1 MSKQG
6 GLSRRRFLQAAMLAG
21 VGVGVA
27 ACVPATIPEAAEGA
41 APAEPI
47 TVRMWHHWG
56 GDRIPL
62 MDTQI
67 ADFMEKYPEI
77 EVEATL
83 QPWGQRLEKLL
94 ASVSSGTPPDVT
106 MLAQHD
112 MAPFVRANALLP
124 LGERMAEAGITLDE
138 YYGPE
143 AIAMQREG
151 NIWVLPNTMGGAQ
164 NLMFYIPADF
174 EEVGLD
180 PANPPT
186 TWADLLVAIEKL
198 LVVEEDEI
206 KRLACTLYGGSG
218 SPDGFRHYMACND
231 APMISD
237 DGQTSLIDNERTV
250 QAVQFMLDVLDAQ
263 GGIEEVAAWQ
273 STTSAFET
281 NPFYTGLQSITFSG
295 GWNYFY
301 VKAQAPELEYLSAI
315 CPVNNDSP
323 WVGSYNYSWGY
334 SIPNGAEEPD
344 GAWQLVKWLSYDLEG
359 SCEFMKAQLQA
370 HPLKAC
376 SEQPEFQTASFWPVV
391 EEATTRTK
399 VYGNSFP
406 VWNEVGDAMSTSM
419 EEVFYHLK
427 SPAEAVA
434 EIGIKLQE
442 LLDEWWI
449 EA

>member
-1 MSKQG
+1 MT
-6 GLSRRRFLQAAMLAG
+6 L
-21 VGVGVA
+21 A
-27 ACVPATIPEAAEGA
+27 ACQPVAVSEVATEEATTAEA
-41 APAEPI
+41 I

-56 GDRIPL
+56 GDRVPL

-67 ADFMEKYPEI
+67 ADFMETYPNI
-77 EVEATL
+77 TVEATL

-94 ASVSSGTPPDVT
+94 ASITAGTPPDVT

-112 MAPFVRANALLP
+112 MAPFVRAEALLP
-124 LGERMAEAGITLDE
+124 LGARLDEAGISLDE
-138 YYGPE
+138 YYAPE
-143 AIAMQREG
+143 AKAMQREG
-151 NIWVLPNTMGGAQ
+151 DIWVLPNTMGGAQ

-180 PANPPT
+180 PANPPAT
-186 TWADLLVAIEKL
+186 FAELLDAIAK
-198 LVVEEDEI
+198 LVVMEDDEI
-206 KRLACTLYGGSG
+206 KRLACTLYGGS
-218 SPDGFRHYMACND
+218 DGFRHYMACND

-237 DGQTSLIDNERTV
+237 DGQTSLIDNELTV
-250 QAVQFMLDVLDAQ
+250 QSVQFMLDVMEAQ
-263 GGIEEVAAWQ
+263 GGIEKVAAWQ

-281 NPFYTGLQSITFSG
+281 NPFYSGLQSIRFSG

-301 VKAQAPELEYLSAI
+301 VKAQAPDLEYLSAI
-315 CPVNNDSP
+315 SPVNNDSP

-334 SIPNGAEEPD
+334 AMPRGTQEPD
-344 GAWQLVKWLSYDLEG
+344 GAWQLIKWLSYDLEG

-406 VWNEVGDAMSTSM
+406 VWNEIGDVMNTSM
-419 EEVFYHLK
+419 EEVYYHRK
-427 SPAEAVA
+427 APAEAVA
-434 EIGIKLQE
+434 EIGVKLQE
-442 LLDEWWI
+442 LLDEWWA
-449 EA
+449 ES

>member
-1 MSKQG
+1 MNKQFR
-6 GLSRRRFLQAAMLAG
+6 LSRRRFLKAALITG
-21 VGVGVA
+21 VGAGLA
-27 ACVPATIPEAAEGA
+27 ACQPVAMPEAGA
-41 APAEPI
+41 GEEAGAPAEAI

-56 GDRIPL
+56 GDRVPL

-67 ADFMEKYPEI
+67 ADFMETYPNI

-94 ASVSSGTPPDVT
+94 ASVSAGTPPDVT

-112 MAPFVRANALLP
+112 MAPFVRADALLP
-124 LGERMAEAGITLDE
+124 LAERMTEEGITLDE

-143 AIAMQREG
+143 ALAMQREG
-151 NIWVLPNTMGGAQ
+151 NIWVLPNTMGGSQ
-164 NLMFYIPADF
+164 NLMFYVPADF

-180 PANPPT
+180 PANPPA

-198 LVVEEDEI
+198 VVFEDEEI
-206 KRLACTLYGGSG
+206 KRLGCTLYGG
-218 SPDGFRHYMACND
+218 PDGFRHYMACND
-231 APMISD
+231 APMISE
-237 DGQTSLIDNERTV
+237 DGTTSMIDNERTV
-250 QAVQFMLDVLDAQ
+250 QSVQFMLDVMDAQ
-263 GGIEEVAAWQ
+263 GGIEKVAAWQ

-281 NPFYTGLQSITFSG
+281 NPFYTGLKSINFSG

-301 VKAQAPELEYLSAI
+301 VKAQAPELEYMSAI

-334 SIPNGAEEPD
+334 AIPNGTKEPD
-344 GAWQLVKWLSYDLEG
+344 GAWTLVKWLSYDLEG

-376 SEQPEFQTASFWPVV
+376 SEQPEYQTASFWPVV

-406 VWNEVGDAMSTSM
+406 VWNEVGDAMNTSL
-419 EEVFYHLK
+419 EEVYYHLK
-427 SPAEAVA
+427 SPDEAVA
-434 EIGIKLQE
+434 EIGVKLQE
-442 LLDEWWI
+442 LLDEWWA